1 MILSSVRLTLRLR
14 YPNDSL
20 EKSIQELRIVDR
32 GLGPANKYGNKY
44 GTPTKLLTFT
54 TVEPLKYNGTAAKQ
68 PHFFAVLDND
78 VLTTLDAS
86 GAPSKGTTIF
96 RLGVEEFVV

>member
-1 MILSSVRLTLRLR
+1 MLFRS
-14 YPNDSL
+14 
-20 EKSIQELRIVDR
+20 
-32 GLGPANKYGNKY
+32 NKY